1 MDHPTAPLC
10 PALGRV
16 TDRIGPGPL
25 DRSALRGES
34 ARPFRTGRSRGGGWP
49 LPGGVHAWFRCCA
62 ALAMASAAGITAAA
76 QMVIPGPAG
85 SSRFGTAVAVLPN
98 GDFVVA
104 DPEAPGPGGI
114 AQAGAVYH
122 YRPNGSLVATLR
134 GASAN
139 DQVGGSSL
147 VGTNGI
153 LVLANGNYL
162 VRSPRWDN
170 GSTVDAGAVTFVRGD
185 TGLDGVV
192 SASNSLVGSSA
203 DDLVGFL
210 RPIALANG
218 NYLVLA
224 SDWNNGAAID
234 AGAVVFGNGT
244 TGISGPIT
252 ASNAVVGASA
262 NDRVGAFGSVDLL
275 TNGNWVAR
283 HPQFDAGA
291 IVDAGAVT
299 FGSAATGRFGVV
311 SAANSLVGTSTNDA
325 VGSSR
330 VVPLANG
337 NYVFAVPAWNNGAV
351 VDAGAVVFGSGTSG
365 VAGLLTTDKALFG
378 SSANDR
384 VGSSGITPLPNGAY
398 LVASPNWRN
407 GSATNAGAVT
417 FGNGSTGIVGAVSA
431 TNSLVGVQSG
441 DGVGSRAPVVLA
453 NGNWVIGSPLWNN
466 GGLADVG
473 AVTFGFGTTGRTG
486 AVTSGISLVGAT
498 AGDQVGEQIVALR
511 GPTDASIGRYVVVSP
526 LWNGSGVAVDAG
538 AVTMLNGNGG
548 VSGTVLAIN
557 SLVGS
562 QIGDRVGGGGV
573 FALADGRYVV
583 ASPLWDNGAT
593 IDVGAVT
600 LRNANLLEAG
610 AVSTSNSLIGAA
622 AGDEVGGGGVVP
634 LPNSAYLVL
643 SPDFSI
649 GPATGAGAVTWAPP
663 ATGRVA
669 TVSAANSLVGS
680 RLLDSIG
687 GGGSSALTLLD
698 DGDAVLTSPFW
709 DDGVGTDVGAATYI
723 DCDSG
728 RTGPVGALNSL
739 VGSASNDSVG
749 SNGVIALP
757 GGDYLVRSSGWRNGG
772 AAGAGALS
780 FGTDSGTSGAVS
792 AANSVVGSTAN
803 DGVGSQVTVLPDG
816 NFIVR
821 SDNWDNAATVNAGAF
836 TLGLSSG
843 EVAGPL
849 TDTHS
854 VLGTVASGG
863 IQNVVGYD
871 PARRQMVVGQPLAN
885 RVVLHR
891 AGQGINCG
899 ASTQTP
905 NPSTVGASVTFSTFV
920 SGTGANLYDGRMTVR
935 ASNGQQCVDTVGSTS
950 SPNVRQYSCSI
961 AFGQAGTFA
970 TFVEFTGSATIAY
983 CAIST
988 PLPQTVLDVVFRN
1001 GFE

>member
-1 MDHPTAPLC
+1 MPHTKQCVVPNR
-10 PALGRV
+10 ALGLLLLS
-16 TDRIGPGPL
+16 IGMG
-25 DRSALRGES
+25 
-34 ARPFRTGRSRGGGWP
+34 
-49 LPGGVHAWFRCCA
+49 CA
-62 ALAMASAAGITAAA
+62 EANQFIVA
-76 QMVIPGPAG
+76 GPAG
-85 SSRFGTAVAVLPN
+85 SQRFGTAVAVLPN

-104 DPEAPGPGGI
+104 DPEAPGAGGI
-114 AQAGAVYH
+114 PQAGAVYH

-134 GASAN
+134 GTSAG
-139 DQVGGSSL
+139 DQIGGSNL
-147 VGTNGI
+147 VSTNGI

-185 TGLDGVV
+185 TGLEGVV

-203 DDLVGFL
+203 NDFVGFL

-224 SDWNNGAAID
+224 SDWDNGAATD
-234 AGAVVFGNGT
+234 AGAVVFGSGQ
-244 TGISGPIT
+244 TGISGAIS
-252 ASNAVVGASA
+252 ASNAVVGTST
-262 NDRVGAFGSVDLL
+262 NDRVGAFGSIVLL

-291 IVDAGAVT
+291 LVDAGAVT
-299 FGSAATGRFGVV
+299 FGSATTGRFGVV
-311 SAANSLVGTSTNDA
+311 SAANSLVGTSADDR
-325 VGSSR
+325 VGSGN

-337 NYVFAVPAWNNGAV
+337 NYVVAVPAWNNAAV

-384 VGSSGITPLPNGAY
+384 VGSGSITPLPSGAY

-417 FGNGSTGIVGAVSA
+417 FGNGSSGIVGAVSA
-431 TNSLVGVQSG
+431 SNSLVGSQSG
-441 DGVGSRAPVVLA
+441 DGIGTLAPVVLA
-453 NGNWVIGSPLWNN
+453 NGNWVIGSPFWNN
-466 GGLADVG
+466 GATADVG
-473 AVTFGFGTTGRTG
+473 AVTFGFGSTGRTG
-486 AVTSGISLVGAT
+486 AVTSGISLIGAT
-498 AGDQVGEQIVALR
+498 AGDQVGERIVALK

-526 LWNGSGVAVDAG
+526 RWNGSGAVDAG
-538 AVTMLNGNGG
+538 AVTMANGNGG

-562 QIGDRVGGGGV
+562 QNSDFVGGGGV

-583 ASPLWDNGAT
+583 ASPDWDNGASV
-593 IDVGAVT
+593 DVGAVT
-600 LRNANLLEAG
+600 LRNANLFEAG
-610 AVSTSNSLIGAA
+610 VVSTSNSLVGAA

-643 SPDFSI
+643 SPSFSVGAAI
-649 GPATGAGAVTWAPP
+649 GAGAVTWVPP
-663 ATGRVA
+663 ATGRIA

-680 RLLDSIG
+680 RQVDNIG
-687 GGGSSALTLLD
+687 GGGVSAVTVLD
-698 DGDAVLTSPFW
+698 DGDAVVASPFW
-709 DDGVGTDVGAATYI
+709 DDGVSTDVGAATYI
-723 DCDSG
+723 DRDSG
-728 RTGPVGALNSL
+728 RAGPVSALNSL
-739 VGSASNDSVG
+739 VGSANGDSVG
-749 SNGVIALP
+749 SNGIVALP

-772 AAGAGALS
+772 AASAGALS
-780 FGTDSGTSGAVS
+780 FGTDSGTTGAVS
-792 AANSVVGSTAN
+792 AANSIVGSTAN
-803 DGVGSQVTVLPDG
+803 DGVGSQVTVLADG

-836 TLGLSSG
+836 TLGRSNG
-843 EVAGPL
+843 EAAGPL
-849 TDTHS
+849 TATHS
-854 VLGTVASGG
+854 VLGTVANGG
-863 IQNVVGYD
+863 LQNVVGYD

-891 AGQGINCG
+891 DGQGINCG

-905 NPSTVGASVTFSTFV
+905 NPSTVGATVTFNTFV

-935 ASNGQQCVDTVGSTS
+935 ASNGQQCVDTVGSAS

-961 AFGQAGTFA
+961 AFNQAGNFSV
-970 TFVEFTGSATIAY
+970 FVEFTGSATIAY
-983 CAIST
+983 CAVST
-988 PLPQTVLDVVFRN
+988 PLPQTVLDVIFRN
-1001 GFE
+1001 GFEVTP